1 MNRHGTGTV
10 ERSDTCLRERPAQGG
25 RVRIG
30 RHAWEFLHSGEHV
43 GRVVST
49 FRSGANALF
58 GSEELISFHSAEVP
72 LQPWGVEAPLP
83 WEQVSENDPVTARAG
98 DVRVGSLS
106 LSLSRADVLDLRL
119 STVAKTTTLKTLAGR
134 AEVLKKPA
142 NSCLD
147 DEQARSPDDFRA
159 KRQNVLDAWVN
170 GGAADGLSQ
179 LIGLGTGLTPAGD
192 DTLVGI
198 FGGLEALASIFATQN
213 IDLDEIQRAQDQL
226 RATVREQAPG
236 RTTLPSSQA
245 LFSAAE
251 GYFCVPLLGL
261 LEALCKSDTTTA
273 KLESLA
279 QSVLFLG
286 HTSGADL
293 LTGVI
298 VALKWGFSRF
308 SSAKGGDRT
317 LGRS

>member
-1 MNRHGTGTV
+1 MNRHVTGTV
-10 ERSDTCLRERPAQGG
+10 EPSPTRLHEQRAQGA

-30 RHAWEFLHSGEHV
+30 RPAWEFLHSGEHI

-58 GSEELISFHSAEVP
+58 GSEALVSFHSPEVS

-106 LSLSRADVLDLRL
+106 LSLSRADVLNLRL
-119 STVAKTTTLKTLAGR
+119 STAPKSITLKALTGR
-134 AEVLKKPA
+134 AEVLKELA
-142 NSCLD
+142 NSRLD
-147 DEQARSPDDFRA
+147 NEQARSPDDFRA
-159 KRQNVLDAWVN
+159 KRQDVLDAWVN
-170 GGAADGLSQ
+170 DGETDGLSQ

-198 FGGLEALASIFATQN
+198 FGGLETLASTFVTQN
-213 IDLDEIQRAQDQL
+213 IDLDEIRGAQDQL
-226 RATVREQAPG
+226 RATVREQTPG

-261 LEALCKSDTTTA
+261 LEALGESDTTTA
-273 KLESLA
+273 KFESLA
-279 QSVLFLG
+279 QSVLCLG

-298 VALKWGFSRF
+298 ATWKWALSRF
-308 SSAKGGDRT
+308 N
-317 LGRS
+317 